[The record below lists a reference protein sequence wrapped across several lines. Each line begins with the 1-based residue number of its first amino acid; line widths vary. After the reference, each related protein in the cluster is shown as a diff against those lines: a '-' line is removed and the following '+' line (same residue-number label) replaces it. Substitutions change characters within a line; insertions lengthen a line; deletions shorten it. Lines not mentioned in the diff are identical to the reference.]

1 MRRLILALL
10 ALPTLLALTASP
22 ALADPLTITKTAT
35 VISDPLGYT
44 VTPRSLPG
52 AVVDYKVLYLNPN
65 ANWLWP
71 VRNIVMEDM
80 LPANVILRVADI
92 ATAGKGPV
100 EFLDGSLL
108 GTGLGGS
115 GLAYTFTSLA
125 STTDG
130 IDFYNG
136 TTWTYTP
143 TPDASGYDANV
154 RGIRVRTNAN
164 TTFATGTQFQFR
176 FRVKIR

>member
-1 MRRLILALL
+1 MRHLLLPLL
-10 ALPTLLALTASP
+10 ALVSTSP

-44 VTPRSLPG
+44 ATPRSLPG
-52 AVVDYKVLYLNPN
+52 AVVDYKVLYVNPN

-71 VRNIVMEDM
+71 VRNIVSEDL
-80 LPANVILRVADI
+80 LPANVILRVTDI

-115 GLAYTFTSLA
+115 GLSYTFTSLA

-143 TPDASGYDANV
+143 QPDAGGYDANV
-154 RGIRVRTNAN
+154 RGIRVRT
-164 TTFATGTQFQFR
+164 TSTFNTGTQFQLR